1 MQERP
6 LSVTIVGWVLIVFAI
21 LGVIAVAM
29 SIGDARMEADMAA
42 SGVPPTSMYIV
53 NLLGTAITLACGIG
67 VLKGMNWARW
77 LYVAW
82 GTLSALAALAITPSP
97 TLALISLAIVALIAF
112 FLFRKPADA
121 WFRRT
126 PA

>member
-1 MQERP
+1 MHERP
-6 LSVTIVGWVLIVFAI
+6 LSITIVGWVLIVFAI
-21 LGVIAVAM
+21 LGLVAM
-29 SIGDARMEADMAA
+29 AMTMGTPRMEADMAA
-42 SGVPPTSMYIV
+42 SGMPPAAMYAL
-53 NLLGTAITLACGIG
+53 NLLGAAITLACGVG

-82 GTLSALAALAITPSP
+82 GVLSALIALLITPAAG
-97 TLALISLAIVALIAF
+97 LALISLAIVAVIAF